1 MGLVIAA
8 ISPRRCRIAAGLSVA
23 SPQSSSVL
31 RRRVPPPSFVLRR
44 RVSLPSLSVRLS
56 LHRVPSSSSPL
67 RMALSFLSVS
77 GRPSASLISC
87 LAAPPAPPPPNPNPT
102 ALPSLTCALQCPHFQ
117 SCSGCTQ
124 EYDLHRPIILDEAT
138 DFFNKH
144 GVSDFT
150 FDTCRLWGWRCRAK
164 LAVRGSYTDPLIG
177 LYQEGIA
184 ELKVEPYDEDQG
196 TGELRYV
203 QMAVT
208 TYNTSLPY
216 AERYRNGKVQV
227 ALVWNSRDENSPS
240 SKKLN
245 ALANIIFGNRWRHL
259 LGERDFWERVGG
271 IDVSLAPSSF
281 GQANTRKYVHFGA
294 SVADLYAG
302 AGVIGLSLAATRK
315 CRQELAVKCIEIN
328 KESKLSFEK
337 TAEHLPNSVDSSIS
351 WHNADT
357 SIDPLSWLVGSDVV
371 VVDPPRKGLD
381 PSLLN
386 ALRTIPSVER
396 KFKPS
401 ESPLLKAKDEKRPW
415 VLRAKKV
422 SVQIQSKTT
431 QEESQSLPQTLIY
444 ISCGWESF
452 KEDCMSLLS
461 SKAWH
466 LDKAHG
472 FNFFPGTQR
481 KLGLK
486 TSYNRNCD
494 GFWLWKAFKVI
505 AVKEEVGPR
514 RRILFL
520 GGRSFEFQEEA
531 MDQKGHR
538 RLGIVERGSSLRQ
551 EVILVGF
558 EAGRQSFQIVVTI
571 VGRQHQVFIL
581 VSEFGDG
588 WESVALVIEG
598 FARGESWVAKTRAR
612 TRLSVVKRIATKTL
626 IVMDKPV
633 QAMAEEGWFDILN
646 RALVGLVCMEGDK
659 GVGFSVM
666 IDRDLHL
673 QWWSPSVLSDKGNLT
688 PSEATQSN
696 WFYARVLRLLP
707 IPLRVVLGVL
717 FYFLKLLVSCILVF
731 GEENV
736 GFWFQGRL
744 KHSRQRVWAVGQS
757 HLGPNKRWV
766 DHSRGLGQTKSLV
779 EGLGQVRGKLG
790 PSPFDPGVIEKRVP
804 SPRVETGVCSNPS
817 LDWVFGSLREG
828 VSLPLPTSHVG
839 SWPLGGMVSQ
849 TWPEKPSLLKRILRL
864 VTAQSVGREGLME
877 ENKERWGF
885 SGDDMSI
892 GVRPFVTDDAVLG
905 LPNSDPVLDIDIK
918 DAFLV
923 DLPPSS
929 DEVSDWVL
937 TCIADVSK
945 FWGVLFAGMRRGL

>member
-1 MGLVIAA
+1 MDLVIAA

-23 SPQSSSVL
+23 HHPLSFAAASLRHPLSFVVASLCHLSQFVCLSIVFL
-31 RRRVPPPSFVLRR
+31 RR
-44 RVSLPSLSVRLS
+44 VRLS
-56 LHRVPSSSSPL
+56 VSI

-138 DFFNKH
+138 EFFNKH

-177 LYQEGIA
+177 LYQEGTHNVVDIPDCKGIA

-245 ALANIIFGNRWRHL
+245 ALANFLWRYGGANRKVHLIHSVWANFQTSSNNIIFGNRWRHL

-281 GQANTRKYVHFGA
+281 GQANTRAFDSLLQKLQKYVHFGA

-302 AGVIGLSLAATRK
+302 
-315 CRQELAVKCIEIN
+315 AVKCIEIN

-337 TAEHLPNSVDSSIS
+337 TAERLPNSVDSSIS

-415 VLRAKKV
+415 VLRAKEV

-472 FNFFPGTQR
+472 FNFFPGTQSERRLAHDAESSSSVVDPSSSRR
-481 KLGLK
+481 KQ
-486 TSYNRNCD
+486 
-494 GFWLWKAFKVI
+494 V
-505 AVKEEVGPR
+505 
-514 RRILFL
+514 
-520 GGRSFEFQEEA
+520 
-531 MDQKGHR
+531 DQKGASAVGYCGAW
-538 RLGIVERGSSLRQ
+538 LKPRQ
-551 EVILVGF
+551 EVILVSFEVSWVLTKLRLASSDERTQSLGRLNGKSRSVAIWVRDE

-571 VGRQHQVFIL
+571 VGRQHQSHVTD
-581 VSEFGDG
+581 VSIPFA
-588 WESVALVIEG
+588 ESIAALFSL
-598 FARGESWVAKTRAR
+598 FAR
-612 TRLSVVKRIATKTL
+612 
-626 IVMDKPV
+626 P
-633 QAMAEEGWFDILN
+633 
-646 RALVGLVCMEGDK
+646 
-659 GVGFSVM
+659 
-666 IDRDLHL
+666 
-673 QWWSPSVLSDKGNLT
+673 SP
-688 PSEATQSN
+688 
-696 WFYARVLRLLP
+696 
-707 IPLRVVLGVL
+707 GVL
-717 FYFLKLLVSCILVF
+717 YSC
-731 GEENV
+731 
-736 GFWFQGRL
+736 RRT
-744 KHSRQRVWAVGQS
+744 S
-757 HLGPNKRWV
+757 
-766 DHSRGLGQTKSLV
+766 
-779 EGLGQVRGKLG
+779 KLG
-790 PSPFDPGVIEKRVP
+790 PS
-804 SPRVETGVCSNPS
+804 TGTS
-817 LDWVFGSLREG
+817 GS
-828 VSLPLPTSHVG
+828 
-839 SWPLGGMVSQ
+839 
-849 TWPEKPSLLKRILRL
+849 ID
-864 VTAQSVGREGLME
+864 SV
-877 ENKERWGF
+877 
-885 SGDDMSI
+885 
-892 GVRPFVTDDAVLG
+892 
-905 LPNSDPVLDIDIK
+905 
-918 DAFLV
+918 
-923 DLPPSS
+923 
-929 DEVSDWVL
+929 
-937 TCIADVSK
+937 
-945 FWGVLFAGMRRGL
+945 